1 MSFLKCFSE
10 EGFPDYLLQG
20 ALFWVKRK
28 EVFRKM
34 LYYSN
39 YDEEVFIFRIMT

>member
-1 MSFLKCFSE
+1 MSFLKYFSE

-28 EVFRKM
+28 VFRKM

-39 YDEEVFIFRIMT
+39 YDEEVFIFLIMT